1 MFENKMKWGNK
12 QKVWLFRPV
21 ESIELTVIVDNFFF
35 VRPLE
40 L

>member
-21 ESIELTVIVDNFFF
+21 EHRANCH
-35 VRPLE
+35 RR
-40 L
+40 